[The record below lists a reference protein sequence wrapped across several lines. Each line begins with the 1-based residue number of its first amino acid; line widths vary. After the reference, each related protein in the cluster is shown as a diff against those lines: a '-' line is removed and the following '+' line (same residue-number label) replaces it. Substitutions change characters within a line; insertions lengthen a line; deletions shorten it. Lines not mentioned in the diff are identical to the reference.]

1 MAFSLITAKNR
12 HANLVIND
20 HSIRF
25 VEFLRSNPLS
35 IHKWREHDLPPGIIS
50 GGKIADYE
58 TFSTILE
65 ECIEDWKIQKR
76 DLRFLVP
83 DSLVIIR
90 KISIPKDIQDDEMQ
104 GYLYLEMGSSIHL
117 PFEDPVFDYFPLKT
131 SEKTKEVLLFAAP
144 EKYVLEY
151 ANLFTTLKLNP
162 VAADISPLSLYRL
175 YDYLG
180 QTREKEILFTVQ
192 CDMTSVTLSIFEGTV
207 PYVMRHFP
215 LSFEID
221 NWDVRRGETANK
233 YVYNG
238 NENEMLL
245 QFEDI
250 FKEINKLMD
259 FYKYSL
265 NNGKKEIT
273 LFLLNG
279 DHPMLQFIFQELN
292 ENVNVPVEILTLE
305 GNPRVKTVSIPP
317 GHFLAL
323 GLALKEVK

>member
-25 VEFLRSNPLS
+25 VELLRSNPLT

-58 TFSTILE
+58 TLSNILE
-65 ECIEDWKIQKR
+65 ECIEDWKIHKR

-90 KISIPKDIQDDEMQ
+90 KISVPKEIQDDEMH

-117 PFEDPVFDYFPLKT
+117 PFEDPVFDYYPLKT
-131 SEKTKEVLLFAAP
+131 SKETKEVLLFAAP
-144 EKYVLEY
+144 AKYVLEY

-180 QTREKEILFTVQ
+180 YTSEKEILFTVQ
-192 CDMTSVTLSIFEGTV
+192 FDMTSVTIAVFEGTV

-215 LSFEID
+215 LPFEID
-221 NWDVRRGETANK
+221 KWEVRRGETANE

-238 NENEMLL
+238 NESEMLL
-245 QFEDI
+245 QIEDI
-250 FKEINKLMD
+250 QKEMNKLMD

-273 LFLLNG
+273 LILLSG
-279 DHPMLQFIFQELN
+279 DHPMLPFIFRELK
-292 ENVNVPVEILTLE
+292 ENSAVPAEMLTLE
-305 GNPRVKTVSIPP
+305 GNARIKTASILP
-317 GHFLAL
+317 GHFLAV